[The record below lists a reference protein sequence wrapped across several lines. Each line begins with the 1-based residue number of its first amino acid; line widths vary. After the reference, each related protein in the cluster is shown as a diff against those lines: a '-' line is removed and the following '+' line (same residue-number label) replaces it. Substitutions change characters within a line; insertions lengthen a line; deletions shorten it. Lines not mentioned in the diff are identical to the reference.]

1 MRCSILGYSNQI
13 YKSTD
18 YSTVRTSLTGQ
29 LLPLLLENEIILL
42 DLLRRF
48 LLNICSQQVV
58 IIGPKKN
65 EREPADRLNVRI
77 TIHMPPEREPTAG
90 SRVDSNQGNRPSN
103 RPPSAL
109 VLLLWGVQLDTE
121 NHQLVV
127 EPLQILT
134 AYRYR

>member
-58 IIGPKKN
+58 IIGLKKMSGN
-65 EREPADRLNVRI
+65 
-77 TIHMPPEREPTAG
+77 PPI
-90 SRVDSNQGNRPSN
+90 D
-103 RPPSAL
+103 
-109 VLLLWGVQLDTE
+109 
-121 NHQLVV
+121 
-127 EPLQILT
+127 
-134 AYRYR
+134 